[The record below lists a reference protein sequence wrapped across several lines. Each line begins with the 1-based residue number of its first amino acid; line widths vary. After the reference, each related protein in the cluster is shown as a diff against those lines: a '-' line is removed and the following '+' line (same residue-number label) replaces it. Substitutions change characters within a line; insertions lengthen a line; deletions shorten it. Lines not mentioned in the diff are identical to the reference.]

1 MERQPPVK
9 VFTYYQEEEEKEEKE
24 EEEGWRGVK
33 HLEKSEQ
40 QE

>member
-1 MERQPPVK
+1 MEQQPPVK
-9 VFTYYQEEEEKEEKE
+9 IFTYYQKE
-24 EEEGWRGVK
+24 EEEEEEEGLAGVK

>member
-9 VFTYYQEEEEKEEKE
+9 VFTYYQEEEEEKEKE

>member
-9 VFTYYQEEEEKEEKE
+9 VFTYYQKKEED
-24 EEEGWRGVK
+24 GVGGVK
-33 HLEKSEQ
+33 HLEKLQQ